1 MIGFRMKDLIHIV
14 YVSFSD
20 QDLTEKELE
29 ELLVDIRKRNKL
41 QKVTGLLLYN
51 DGAFIQLIEG
61 KAHIIQNL
69 FEKIKNDKRHSN
81 IVLLLE
87 ESIKKRAF
95 PNWTMG
101 YFRLNREQSEKIP
114 GYSEFMHSTDSRKLI
129 ESTSYEAMK
138 LLSSFKTYI

>member
-1 MIGFRMKDLIHIV
+1 MKDLMHIV

-20 QDLTEKELE
+20 KVLSEKGLD

-51 DGAFIQLIEG
+51 DGTFIQLIEG
-61 KAHIIQNL
+61 KTNIIQNL

-81 IVLLLE
+81 VVLLLE

-95 PNWTMG
+95 PDWTMG
-101 YFRLNREQSEKIP
+101 YYKLSKEQSGKIP
-114 GYSEFMHSTDSRKLI
+114 GYSDFMHSKDSRKII
-129 ESTSYEAMK
+129 ESTSDEAMK
-138 LLSSFKTYI
+138 LLNSFKTYI